1 MRIALDAMGGDL
13 APAAPV
19 QGALEALR
27 ADPDLE
33 VILVGPPATLE
44 TALDGVGP
52 ERARLTIHPA
62 EQVIGAGE
70 PPVAAVRAKPHAS
83 LVETIRLVKAG
94 RADGAVSAGNTGAM
108 MTAGLLI
115 LGRVPGVDR
124 PALSAVLPTRTG
136 QGVLLLDVGANIEAR
151 PLHLIQ
157 YAWMGAL
164 YAEQVLGWS
173 RPRVALLNIGQ
184 EPAKGPAALQEVHAR
199 LAREPQLR
207 FVGNVEARDLLR
219 GEVDVVV
226 ADGFV
231 GNVTLKAVE
240 GTAETVMAEV
250 RTALTE
256 SLAARLGGLLAL
268 PALRRLRRRLDYQE
282 VGGVPLLGL
291 DGVVIKAHGASRPR
305 AFANSIRRALEQAER
320 NVNRLISQA
329 LASAAGEEGPR

>member
-13 APAAPV
+13 APDAPV
-19 QGALEALR
+19 RGAVEALR
-27 ADPDLE
+27 ADPQLE
-33 VILVGPPATLE
+33 VVLVGPPRELE
-44 TALDGVGP
+44 AVLVGVDADR
-52 ERARLTIHPA
+52 ERLTIHPA
-62 EQVIGAGE
+62 EQVIGPGE
-70 PPVAAVRAKPHAS
+70 PPVTAVRTKPHAT
-83 LVETIRLVKAG
+83 LVEAIRLVKAG
-94 RADGAVSAGNTGAM
+94 RVDGAVSAGNTGAM
-108 MTAGLLI
+108 MTAGLLV
-115 LGRVPGVDR
+115 LGRVAGVDR

-136 QGVLLLDVGANIEAR
+136 QGVLLLDVGANIDAR

-207 FVGNVEARDLLR
+207 FVGNVEARELLT
-219 GEVDVVV
+219 GAVDVVV
-226 ADGFV
+226 SDGFV

-240 GTAETVMAEV
+240 GTAEAVMGEV
-250 RTALTE
+250 RAAL
-256 SLAARLGGLLAL
+256 AAGWRARLGGLLAL
-268 PALRRLRRRLDYQE
+268 PALKQLRRRLDYQE

-291 DGVVIKAHGASRPR
+291 DGVVIKAHGSSRPR
-305 AFANSIRRALEQAER
+305 AFANSIRRACEQAER

-329 LASAAGEEGPR
+329 LESAAGEEGPR